1 MEMKTLDEARGKRW
15 VKSAAN
21 SNNAEPFGQG
31 GHYAKLPVFPG
42 YPDHERGE

>member
-1 MEMKTLDEARGKRW
+1 MEMMTLDEARGKRW

-31 GHYAKLPVFPG
+31 GNCAKLPAFPRH
-42 YPDHERGE
+42 PLHERCE